1 MLMRHLRLYAEGRRL
16 NLSAKWPGICLG
28 LALSVLVSTTAA
40 RAATFTATLD
50 RDTLTLGESATLS
63 LACVGG
69 TPSNAPMPANVP
81 NLQISYVG
89 PSSQF
94 SVINGAVSSSV
105 TYNFQVTPQKAGDYT
120 IPAVTAEVGSEKL
133 TTQPLLLKVLQPT
146 APSTQAI
153 NSGNQVV
160 FLKLALPKK
169 EFYVG
174 ESFSVQVQLYIANQ
188 VRRVGGFQ
196 FTAFPAD
203 GFVLGKSVRGQD
215 RQTQIGNT
223 LYSIAT
229 FVFPLTAIKAGP
241 MTLGPVTANI
251 VLGGRDP
258 FDPFGVFGGGGG
270 DQRQLTL
277 ATDGE
282 AVRLLP
288 LPREGAPANF
298 NGAVGVY
305 TMTMSAGPT
314 NLTVGDPITVKV
326 QISGRGSLD
335 GLILPEQP
343 GWHDFKIYPPTTKVE
358 TADQLG
364 LQGTKTF
371 EQVVQPES
379 PDVKALPPMTFSF
392 FDPDQKAYRTLTQP
406 GVPLLVRPGGSAPTP
421 TVLAGARPT
430 QDNAPPTQDIVP
442 NKQRLGTLAR
452 IGPPLAVQPWFLG
465 IQGIPLLA
473 FLSMVVWRKRTEALA
488 NNPRLR
494 RRRQVAQI
502 VRAGLDDLRRA
513 AVQKKSDEFFA
524 TVFRLLQE
532 QLGACLDVPASAITE
547 AVIEER
553 LRPRG
558 VPETTLASLQEVFQL
573 CNLARYAPIKT
584 SQELEAII
592 PKFETV
598 LREVE
603 ALEL

>member
-1 MLMRHLRLYAEGRRL
+1 MKKLSFHNESSGLRPDKQWSGLVFTFTLCVLLG
-16 NLSAKWPGICLG
+16 SA
-28 LALSVLVSTTAA
+28 AA
-40 RAATFTATLD
+40 SAATFTASLD

-69 TPSNAPMPANVP
+69 TPRSVPIPANIP

-94 SVINGAVSSSV
+94 SVINGEVSSSV
-105 TYNFQVTPQKAGDYT
+105 TYNFQVTPQKAADYT
-120 IPAVTAEVGSEKL
+120 IPAVTAEVGTEKL

-146 APSTQAI
+146 APSAQAI
-153 NSGNQVV
+153 TSGNQIV
-160 FLKLALPKK
+160 FLKLVLPKK

-174 ESFSVQVQLYIANQ
+174 ESFTAQVQLYIANQ

-215 RQTQIGNT
+215 RQAQIGNT
-223 LYSIAT
+223 LYSIAS
-229 FVFPLTAIKAGP
+229 FIFPLTAIKAGP

-251 VLGGRDP
+251 VLGGRDI
-258 FDPFGVFGGGGG
+258 FDPWGMFGGGGG

-277 ATDGE
+277 ATEAE

-298 NGAVGVY
+298 NGAVGTY
-305 TMTMSAGPT
+305 TMTVSAGPT

-335 GLILPEQP
+335 GLSLPEQP
-343 GWHDFKIYPPTTKVE
+343 GWHDFKTYPPTTKVE

-371 EQVVQPES
+371 EQVVQPENS
-379 PDVKALPPMTFSF
+379 DVKALPLISFSF
-392 FDPDQKAYRTLTQP
+392 FDPEQKAYRTLTQP

-430 QDNAPPTQDIVP
+430 QDNTPPSQDIVP

-452 IGPPLAVQPWFLG
+452 IGPPLAQQPWFLAL
-465 IQGIPLLA
+465 QAVPALA

-494 RRRQVAQI
+494 RRRQVAQT
-502 VRAGLDDLRRA
+502 VRAGLDDLKRA
-513 AVQKKSDEFFA
+513 AVEKKSDEFFA

-532 QLGACLDVPASAITE
+532 QIGERLDVPASAITE
-547 AVIEER
+547 SVIEER
-553 LRPRG
+553 LRPRS
-558 VPETTLASLQEVFQL
+558 VPETTLAALQEVFQL

-592 PKFETV
+592 PKFEVV
-598 LREVE
+598 LRAVE